1 MKKQSRTTALRVRLS
16 PEEHAAIT
24 AAATSQGLGI
34 CSFARMVVVKAA
46 GRNPTPAPR
55 RPNEHAIMLARWVG
69 ELGKIGNLINQL
81 ARDHN
86 VGFDVSGLDV
96 EEVRKELRQLREAIL
111 KYHGPNSLQ

>member
-1 MKKQSRTTALRVRLS
+1 MKAKRSSALRVRLTE
-16 PEEHAAIT
+16 EEHAAIT
-24 AAATSQGLGI
+24 AAAAAVGLGI

-46 GRNPTPAPR
+46 GRNPAPAPR
-55 RPNEHAIMLARWVG
+55 RPDEHAIMLARWTG
-69 ELGKIGNLINQL
+69 QLGKVGALVNQL

-111 KYHGPNSLQ
+111 KYHGPDSLQ